1 MSAERAI
8 GRGERLRKAVH
19 IGCGL
24 FALLLRWLPAWGAM
38 LMAVAALL
46 FNALLLP
53 RLTGHALERDGERL
67 GGKAWGIIFYALSVL
82 ILIAVFHDRL
92 ELAAAA
98 WGIMAFG
105 DGLASLVGRLFPRPR
120 LPWNAAKSVAGSAA
134 FVVCGGIGGW
144 ALLLFCGREGSAVPG
159 PLAALGMVLVAAVV
173 AGLFESLP
181 AGLDDNLSV
190 PLAAGA
196 TLWALALVDRAAV
209 SAALP
214 VALARLPWALAVNGL
229 LGLAAWRA
237 RAVNLSGLIAGC
249 VLGSAI
255 FVGLGAAGFITLL
268 TFFVLGTGTTR
279 VGFAAKE
286 AAGLAQARGGRRG
299 AENALANAGAG
310 AALALLAA
318 TTPYGPVMVI
328 AFVAAFA
335 TAAFDTVSS
344 EIGQV
349 YGRHPV
355 LITTLRPV
363 PPGTEGAVSLE
374 GSAAGILASAVVAG
388 VAVALGLLPVPGVA
402 PVLIGAFVGAMA
414 ESYLGATLEAVRVLD
429 NELVNFLNTI
439 VGAGVAV
446 LAARLLGSVAA

>member
-1 MSAERAI
+1 
-8 GRGERLRKAVH
+8 
-19 IGCGL
+19 
-24 FALLLRWLPAWGAM
+24 
-38 LMAVAALL
+38 MAFAALL

-53 RLTGHALERDGERL
+53 RLTGHALEREGERL

-82 ILIAVFHDRL
+82 ILIAVFRNRL

-105 DGLASLVGRLFPRPR
+105 DGLASVVGRRFPRPR
-120 LPWNAAKSVAGSAA
+120 LPWNARKSWAGSAA
-134 FVVCGGIGGW
+134 FVLCGGTAGW
-144 ALLLFCGREGSAVPG
+144 ALLLFCARQDASVSE
-159 PLAALGMVLVAAVV
+159 PLAALGMVLAAAVV

-190 PLAAGA
+190 PFAAGA
-196 TLWALALVDRAAV
+196 TLWALALVEPSVAT
-209 SAALP
+209 SALP
-214 VALARLPWALAVNGL
+214 VAMARLPWALAVNGL

-237 RAVNLSGLIAGC
+237 RSVNLSGLIAGG
-249 VLGSAI
+249 VLGAAI
-255 FVGLGAAGFITLL
+255 FVGLGAPGFITLL
-268 TFFVLGTGTTR
+268 TFFVLGTGATR
-279 VGFAAKE
+279 VGFAVKE

-318 TTPYGPVMVI
+318 TTPYGTVMVI

-363 PPGTEGAVSLE
+363 SPGTEGAVSLE
-374 GSAAGILASAVVAG
+374 GSAAGVLASAVVAG
-388 VAVALGLLPVPGVA
+388 VAVALGLLPVGGVA

-429 NELVNFLNTI
+429 NELVNFLNTV

-446 LAARLLGSVAA
+446 LAARLLGSVTA

>member
-1 MSAERAI
+1 MPPEAALA
-8 GRGERLRKAVH
+8 RGERLRKTVH

-24 FALLLRWLPAWGAM
+24 FALLLRWLPAWGAA
-38 LMAVAALL
+38 LMALAALL

-53 RLTGHALERDGERL
+53 RLTGRALEREGER
-67 GGKAWGIIFYALSVL
+67 GGLAWGIIFYALSVL
-82 ILIAVFHDRL
+82 VLILAFQDRL

-98 WGIMAFG
+98 WGIMALG
-105 DGLASLVGRLFPRPR
+105 DGTASLVGRRFPAPR
-120 LPWNAAKSVAGSAA
+120 LPWNERKSVAGSAA
-134 FVVCGGIGGW
+134 FLAFGSLAGCG
-144 ALLLFCGREGSAVPG
+144 LMLFCARDPSGGPG
-159 PLAALGMVLVAAVV
+159 LPAALAMAAAAALV

-181 AGLDDNLSV
+181 IGLDDNLSV
-190 PLAAGA
+190 PFAAGA
-196 TLWALALVDRAAV
+196 TLWALSLVEPGAVAA
-209 SAALP
+209 AAP
-214 VALARLPWALAVNGL
+214 VALERLPWAVAVNAV

-249 VLGSAI
+249 VLGGAI
-255 FVGLGAAGFITLL
+255 FVGLGAAGFLTLL
-268 TFFVLGTGTTR
+268 TFFVLGTGATR

-318 TTPYGPVMVI
+318 TTPHAELLII

-374 GSAAGILASAVVAG
+374 GSGAGIAASAVVAG
-388 VAVALGLLPVPGVA
+388 VAFALGLLPPSGLL

-429 NELVNFLNTI
+429 NELVNFLNTV
-439 VGAGVAV
+439 VGAAVAV
-446 LAARLLGSVAA
+446 LAALLLGPSPA